1 MMTMLTFWKWG
12 GVGSNQLSEIITF
25 DDWFLV
31 AKWFTLITQDDWTLV
46 GSESFDQN
54 AYSDDM
60 WKLGGGYLKFF
71 EIDDC
76 VI

>member
-1 MMTMLTFWKWG
+1 M
-12 GVGSNQLSEIITF
+12 ITVF
-25 DDWFLV
+25 ADG
-31 AKWFTLITQDDWTLV
+31 KWFTLITQDDWTLV
-46 GSESFDQN
+46 GGESFDQN

-60 WKLGGGYLKFF
+60 WKLGGGHLKFF